1 MIEISFTSMVIFI
14 SIIWCLVRAVSYLK
28 NKKINW
34 LRELKLLLVYVC
46 IIVVVRIT
54 FCPFARIDGKLQPL
68 IFDSTKVF
76 PFRINLLPIVHMF
89 DYVNKNEAL
98 LNFIGN
104 TAMFIPI
111 GIIFPAVY
119 KELNI
124 PFKAI
129 AAGVG
134 FSLCVEI
141 LQLPFYDRVTDID
154 DLLMNTLGYL
164 TGYGVYVLV
173 KKVKSR

>member
-34 LRELKLLLVYVC
+34 LRELQLLLVYVC

-89 DYVNKNEAL
+89 DYVN
-98 LNFIGN
+98 
-104 TAMFIPI
+104 
-111 GIIFPAVY
+111 
-119 KELNI
+119 
-124 PFKAI
+124 
-129 AAGVG
+129 
-134 FSLCVEI
+134 
-141 LQLPFYDRVTDID
+141 
-154 DLLMNTLGYL
+154 
-164 TGYGVYVLV
+164 
-173 KKVKSR
+173 